1 MIEIKNITH
10 YLGGK
15 KILDNVDLTLNEGSI
30 MGLVGINGA
39 GKTTLLRVIAGV
51 YKPSAGEVLCD
62 GISTQDENARRE
74 LFFLPDDP
82 YYTSHTTGRSLYA
95 MYNVFYPRMDRFIF
109 EKYMEEF
116 GLDEKKPIRN
126 FSKGMRRQL
135 YIALAL
141 SVRPKYLLLDEAF
154 DGLDPLA
161 RLAFK
166 RAINRAVEEDGTT
179 VLISSHSLRELE
191 YFCDS
196 YALIDKMTVASSGD
210 IAEHVERFCKFQL
223 AFLEPLADGAF
234 EKMPVV
240 SLERTGR
247 FVRIVLE
254 GRAEEMKALLEGL
267 NPAVIEE
274 MPMDFEEMF
283 IHEVEGKGYMSDGG
297 AKK

>member
-1 MIEIKNITH
+1 MIEIKSLTH
-10 YLGGK
+10 HLGGK
-15 KILDNVDLTLNEGSI
+15 KILDRVNLTLTEGSV

-39 GKTTLLRVIAGV
+39 GKTTLLRLISGV
-51 YKPSAGEVLCD
+51 YRPTEGTVTCD
-62 GISTQDENARRE
+62 GMPISEEKARE
-74 LFFLPDDP
+74 KLFFLPDDP
-82 YYTSHTTGRSLYA
+82 YYTIHTTGKSLYM
-95 MYNVFYPRMDRFIF
+95 MYNVFYPKMDRFVF

-116 GLDEKKPIRN
+116 GLDERKPIRN

-135 YIALAL
+135 YVALAL
-141 SVRPKYLLLDEAF
+141 AVRPKYLLLDEAF

-166 RAINRAVEEDGTT
+166 RAINHAVEEDGTT

-191 YFCDS
+191 DFCDY

-210 IAEHVERFCKFQL
+210 IAEKVGRFCKFQL
-223 AFLEPLADGAF
+223 AFVNEIPKNAFAD
-234 EKMPVV
+234 MPVV
-240 SLERTGR
+240 SLEQTGR

-254 GRAEEMKALLEGL
+254 GREDEMQRRLEGL
-267 NPAVIEE
+267 KPAVLEQ

-283 IHEVEGKGYMSDGG
+283 IHEVEGKGYMSEGG